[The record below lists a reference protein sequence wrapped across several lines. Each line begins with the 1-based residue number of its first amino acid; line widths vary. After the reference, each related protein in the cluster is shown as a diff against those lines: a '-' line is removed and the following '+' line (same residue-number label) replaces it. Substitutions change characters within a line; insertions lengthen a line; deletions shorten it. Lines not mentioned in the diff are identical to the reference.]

1 MKLKLILTFDH
12 ELPLG
17 GVRTSYKQALFDPTR
32 RLFDLAEKLEVP
44 MVLFTDILCALK
56 FRKWDEELFYKPY
69 IEQLH
74 EAVGRG
80 HDVQLHLHPHW
91 LTSYFENKT
100 FFPSKEYKLADF
112 ARNPAFSI
120 ETIIEMG
127 IKFLTQECSRVNP
140 SYTCNA
146 FRAGG
151 YNIESETAR
160 IFSSLYEN
168 GIRYDSSI
176 IKGYYFRS
184 ALSEVNC
191 QDMPSAPNWFIGT
204 DGDIRKEASSGIL
217 EVPIGSIPKTP
228 FEVPTRFKLKRLAG
242 QAPEDHGY
250 QIHEGNPTDFKSKFK
265 MLFSARMLSFD
276 NYTLSLEYLMKILD
290 YNVRK
295 YSSYDSVIM
304 SVSGHPKSMG
314 DYSFQLMESF
324 VNRVR
329 QKYPYTEFT
338 TFGLLDK

>member
-17 GVRTSYKQALFDPTR
+17 GVRTSYQEALFEPTK
-32 RLFDLAEKLEVP
+32 RLFNLAEKLEVP
-44 MVLFTDILCALK
+44 VVLFTDVLCALK
-56 FRKWDEELFYKPY
+56 FKEWDEEHFYKPY
-69 IEQLH
+69 TEQLQ
-74 EAVGRG
+74 EAVKRG

-91 LTSYFENKT
+91 LTSRFENNT
-100 FFPSKEYKLADF
+100 FIPSKDYKIADF
-112 ARNPAFSI
+112 ASNPTFSI

-127 IKFLTQECSRVNP
+127 IEFLRLECAQAQSN
-140 SYTCNA
+140 YTCNA

-160 IFSSLYEN
+160 IFSSLYKH

-191 QDMPSAPNWFIGT
+191 QHMPSAPNWYIGT
-204 DGDIRKEASSGIL
+204 DGNIRKEAPAGIL

-228 FEVPTRFKLKRLAG
+228 FEVPTRFKLKKMAS
-242 QAPEDHGY
+242 QAPQDHGY
-250 QIHEGNPTDFKSKFK
+250 QIHEGNPTDFMSKVR

-295 YSSYDSVIM
+295 YSRNDLVIL

-324 VNRVR
+324 ITRVR
-329 QKYPYTEFT
+329 QKYPDVEFT
-338 TFGLLDK
+338 SFSRLDQ